1 MSLLTDYR
9 ASASPTVLANIT
21 NASIGAFNDQDRATL
36 IQLIIDDV
44 VAARNGQG
52 RIASKDIALAL
63 GAIKSLGRL
72 ESGSRVV
79 ASEKNLSHFLDIA
92 KDLSSNAEASKQA
105 MRCIANAILLV
116 PAGRE
121 TLVDLDGD
129 EFCTRVYINEA
140 SSPEFIFLASRLL
153 FFMAHTD
160 GPFISRVVRQHR
172 LSNLLAQQI
181 ESLGQSDAPF
191 AKDALTDILKL
202 HFSAVAKYSRLVG
215 HESGPGLV
223 LGEYWD
229 DIFEPWNLTYAIHA
243 LLNVPVAPFAH
254 LWFPQSPK
262 PSRSSSSGT
271 QSPRPSLDKNGSP
284 VEAHGSG
291 SGSGNGSPL
300 SRALNLLNRRSSP
313 GRKSPPLPTGD
324 SAIRALSILQNLLA
338 LHLPGNCDPDDAGV
352 RAAAKSKG
360 VSLDEVGA
368 PIAALVTRL
377 AAGDDGARTR
387 MAAVVLPP
395 DMDRSSPL
403 EKKDDF
409 LGRCIRLMTSVY
421 YPTLKDAIGELLF
434 VLCGSDVYFG
444 WGFRRK
450 SVAGDLGCKGYE
462 SLRFGALD
470 WAPLRQKIRNPVDGL
485 HILLLPPPDSR
496 HILIVSFAFS
506 FCFVH
511 LLIVI
516 SQSFRQALSA
526 AIGYGNAAGHLYNK
540 GIMAPPPASSGGGDI
555 NPITGTREAPS
566 GPSLSEMTDEEK
578 QREAEKLFVLFDR
591 MERMGMAKNPIR
603 EAFQS
608 GKFENLP
615 KKGDDSD

>member
-1 MSLLTDYR
+1 MPRNKSKFAIDASETSASDRAGSSLVISLLPPPYHAPYTPTMSLLTDYR

-21 NASIGAFNDQDRATL
+21 NTSIGAFNDQDRATL

-44 VAARNGQG
+44 VAARNGQ
-52 RIASKDIALAL
+52 DISLAL

-129 EFCTRVYINEA
+129 EFCTRVYIVSLLTKRHLPNSSFWHLDCYSLWLIPMGHSSLA
-140 SSPEFIFLASRLL
+140 LCDNTACLIFWPSTASPLIKLLHTLSSSP
-153 FFMAHTD
+153 
-160 GPFISRVVRQHR
+160 
-172 LSNLLAQQI
+172 SNPI
-181 ESLGQSDAPF
+181 TG
-191 AKDALTDILKL
+191 
-202 HFSAVAKYSRLVG
+202 
-215 HESGPGLV
+215 
-223 LGEYWD
+223 
-229 DIFEPWNLTYAIHA
+229 NLTYAIHA

-421 YPTLKDAIGELLF
+421 YPTLNDAIGELLF
-434 VLCGSDVYFG
+434 VLCGSDG
-444 WGFRRK
+444 
-450 SVAGDLGCKGYE
+450 
-462 SLRFGALD
+462 
-470 WAPLRQKIRNPVDGL
+470 
-485 HILLLPPPDSR
+485 
-496 HILIVSFAFS
+496 
-506 FCFVH
+506 
-511 LLIVI
+511 
-516 SQSFRQALSA
+516 QALSA

-540 GIMAPPPASSGGGDI
+540 GIMAPPPASSGGDDI

>member
-9 ASASPTVLANIT
+9 ANPSSTVLAQIN
-21 NASIGAFNDQDRATL
+21 NASIGAFNDHDRATL
-36 IQLIIDDV
+36 IQLIIDDIV
-44 VAARNGQG
+44 SARNAQG
-52 RIASKDIALAL
+52 RLASKDVTLAL

-79 ASEKNLSHFLDIA
+79 ASEKNLAHFLDVA
-92 KDLSSNAEASKQA
+92 KELSSDAEASKQA

-121 TLVDLDGD
+121 RLVDLDGD

-153 FFMAHTD
+153 FFMTYTD

-172 LSNLLAQQI
+172 LPTLLAQQI
-181 ESLGQSDAPF
+181 ENLGQSDAPF
-191 AKDALTDILKL
+191 AKDALADILKL
-202 HFSAVAKYSRLVG
+202 HFSAVAKYSKLVG

-229 DIFEPWNLTYAIHA
+229 DVFEPTASPLIKLLHTLPSPSSNPITGNLTYAIHA

-262 PSRSSSSGT
+262 PSRSSSSST
-271 QSPRPSLDKNGSP
+271 QSPRPSLDKGGSL
-284 VEAHGSG
+284 VEGSG
-291 SGSGNGSPL
+291 SGSGSGSPL
-300 SRALNLLNRRSSP
+300 SRALNLLNRKSSP
-313 GRKSPPLPTGD
+313 SRKTPPPPPTGD
-324 SAIRALSILQNLLA
+324 SAIRALSILQSLLA
-338 LHLPGNCDPDDAGV
+338 LHLPGNCEPDEAGV
-352 RAAAKSKG
+352 RAATKDKG
-360 VSLDEVGA
+360 VSLDEVA
-368 PIAALVTRL
+368 PPVVALVTRL
-377 AAGDDGARTR
+377 AMGDEGAKSRIT
-387 MAAVVLPP
+387 AVVLPT

-409 LGRCIRLMTSVY
+409 LGRCLRLMTSVY
-421 YPTLKDAIGELLF
+421 YPTLKDAIGEMLF
-434 VLCGSDVYFG
+434 VLCGSDG
-444 WGFRRK
+444 
-450 SVAGDLGCKGYE
+450 
-462 SLRFGALD
+462 
-470 WAPLRQKIRNPVDGL
+470 
-485 HILLLPPPDSR
+485 
-496 HILIVSFAFS
+496 
-506 FCFVH
+506 
-511 LLIVI
+511 
-516 SQSFRQALSA
+516 QALSA
-526 AIGYGNAAGHLYNK
+526 AIGYGNAAGYLYNK
-540 GIMAPPPASSGGGDI
+540 GIMAPPPASAAGDDV
-555 NPITGTREAPS
+555 NPITGTREAPA

-615 KKGDDSD
+615 KKDDDSD

>member
-160 GPFISRVVRQHR
+160 GSFISRVVRQHR
-172 LSNLLAQQI
+172 LPNLLAQQI

-229 DIFEPWNLTYAIHA
+229 DVFEPWNLTYAIHA

-284 VEAHGSG
+284 LEAHGSG

-300 SRALNLLNRRSSP
+300 SL
-313 GRKSPPLPTGD
+313 PPLPTGD

-470 WAPLRQKIRNPVDGL
+470 WALLRQKIRNPVDGL

-496 HILIVSFAFS
+496 HILIISFAFS

-540 GIMAPPPASSGGGDI
+540 GIMAPPPASSGGDDI

-591 MERMGMAKNPIR
+591 MERYGYGQ
-603 EAFQS
+603 E
-608 GKFENLP
+608 
-615 KKGDDSD
+615 SD

>member
-1 MSLLTDYR
+1 MTLLADYR
-9 ASASPTVLANIT
+9 TSASPNVLANIS
-21 NASIGAFNDQDRATL
+21 NASIGAFNDQDRAVL
-36 IQLIIDDV
+36 IQLIIDDI

-52 RIASKDIALAL
+52 RLASKDVALAL
-63 GAIKSLGRL
+63 GAIKSLGRI

-79 ASEKNLSHFLDIA
+79 ASEKNLTHFLDIA

-129 EFCTRVYINEA
+129 EFCTGVYINEG

-153 FFMAHTD
+153 FFMAHTE
-160 GPFISRVVRQHR
+160 GPFISRAVRQHR
-172 LSNLLAQQI
+172 LPTLLAQQI
-181 ESLGQSDAPF
+181 ENLGQSDAPF

-229 DIFEPWNLTYAIHA
+229 DVFEPTASPLIKLLHTLPSPSSNPIAGNMTYAIHA

-271 QSPRPSLDKNGSP
+271 QSPRPSLDKSGSP
-284 VEAHGSG
+284 VEGSG
-291 SGSGNGSPL
+291 SGSPL
-300 SRALNLLNRRSSP
+300 SRALNLLNRKSSP
-313 GRKSPPLPTGD
+313 SRKSPPPSTGD
-324 SAIRALSILQNLLA
+324 SAIRVLSILQTLLA
-338 LHLPGNCDPDDAGV
+338 LHLPGNCDPDETGV
-352 RAAAKSKG
+352 RGAAKAKG
-360 VSLDEVGA
+360 VSLDEVA
-368 PIAALVTRL
+368 PPVAALVTRL
-377 AAGDDGARTR
+377 AMGDEGAKSRIT
-387 MAAVVLPP
+387 AVVLPA
-395 DMDRSSPL
+395 DMDRSSAL

-409 LGRCIRLMTSVY
+409 LGRCLRLMTSVY
-421 YPTLKDAIGELLF
+421 YPTLKDAIGEMLF
-434 VLCGSDVYFG
+434 VLCGSDG
-444 WGFRRK
+444 
-450 SVAGDLGCKGYE
+450 
-462 SLRFGALD
+462 
-470 WAPLRQKIRNPVDGL
+470 
-485 HILLLPPPDSR
+485 
-496 HILIVSFAFS
+496 
-506 FCFVH
+506 
-511 LLIVI
+511 
-516 SQSFRQALSA
+516 QALSA
-526 AIGYGNAAGHLYNK
+526 AIGYGNAAGYLYNK
-540 GIMAPPPASSGGGDI
+540 GIMAPPPASAAGDDI

-615 KKGDDSD
+615 KKEDDSD